1 MTRLE
6 ETLRNHEL
14 KLRMELNN
22 AAKKRSELEEEMARL
37 TLAIATTRADL
48 ADVRTELERRG
59 CLQPEHEPA
68 KDHVI
73 AETDD

>member
-59 CLQPEHEPA
+59 CLHPEHEPT